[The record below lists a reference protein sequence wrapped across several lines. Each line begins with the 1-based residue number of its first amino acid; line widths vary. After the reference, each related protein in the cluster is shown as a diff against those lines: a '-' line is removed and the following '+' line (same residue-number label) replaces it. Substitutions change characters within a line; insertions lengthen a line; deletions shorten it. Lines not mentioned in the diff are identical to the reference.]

1 MLVFLAIANQRQKV
15 KADRGEVK
23 GKEDFVDLQD
33 KTKNEPNKKG

>member
-1 MLVFLAIANQRQKV
+1 MLVFWAIANADQQV
-15 KADRGEVK
+15 KADRGEVQ